1 MAKDCICRARG
12 IGLKR
17 RFLVLFLITVGG
29 VIACLVI
36 TNLPQEQDWFS
47 LQTIIRTGKENREVV
62 SESLFEEE
70 VEDDDDTDGRLGHHS
85 RDETGK
91 SADVKDDKGYESC
104 E

>member
-1 MAKDCICRARG
+1 MAKGSICRG

-17 RFLVLFLITVGG
+17 LFLFLITMITVG

-70 VEDDDDTDGRLGHHS
+70 VEDDDDTDGRLEHNS

-91 SADVKDDKGYESC
+91 SADVKDNKGYESC